1 MTTPFPFKTIA
12 TAFAF
17 SPYAEA
23 NLHESTRIAEMLNAK
38 LVLIHVGNKT
48 ADKVQQLEVLI
59 AQTEIAK
66 ENVKVDFRE
75 GDAVSAIL
83 DSCKAH
89 NVDLLIAGAM
99 KRENLLK
106 FYTGSIARKLC
117 RKANC
122 SILLLTDRSVI
133 RTKCNEIVVSGDNQE
148 KTKTTVRTANYFGK
162 ILGANHITIVDEIDP
177 RTTGDFADDDA
188 QLEATAQKRK
198 ELKCKE
204 EVRITKLEEHLS
216 NDGALPVGHK
226 CIFGKPGYTIGHY
239 AAANKADLLVMNSP
253 NAKLG
258 LMDRFFPHDL
268 EYVLSDLPC
277 CLMIVHQKSESVA

>member
-1 MTTPFPFKTIA
+1 TAPFPFKTIA

-23 NLHESTRIAEMLNAK
+23 NLHESTRIAKMLDAK
-38 LVLIHVGNKT
+38 LVLIHVGEKT
-48 ADKVQQLEVLI
+48 EEKVQQINTLV
-59 AQTEIAK
+59 AQTGFTLDQVTI
-66 ENVKVDFRE
+66 DFKN

-83 DSCKAH
+83 ESCKKH
-89 NVDLLIAGAM
+89 QVNLLIAGAM
-99 KRENLLK
+99 KKENLLR

-133 RTKCNEIVVSGDNQE
+133 RNKCNEIVVSGDNQE
-148 KTKTTVRTANYFGK
+148 KTETTVRTANYFGK

-177 RTTGDFADDDA
+177 KTTGDFADDDA
-188 QLEATAQKRK
+188 QLEAKAQKRK
-198 ELKCKE
+198 ALKCKE
-204 EVRITKLEEHLS
+204 DERISKIESRLSEEGS
-216 NDGALPVGHK
+216 LPVNHK

-239 AAANKADLLVMNSP
+239 ATANKADLLVMNSP
-253 NAKLG
+253 NSKLG
-258 LMDRFFPHDL
+258 LMDRMFPHDL

>member
-1 MTTPFPFKTIA
+1 MMAPFPFKTIA

-23 NLHESTRIAEMLNAK
+23 NFHESTRIAKMLNAK
-38 LVLIHVGNKT
+38 LVLIHVGEKT
-48 ADKVQQLEVLI
+48 GEKVSQIERLI
-59 AQTEIAK
+59 EQTEIGH
-66 ENVKVDFRE
+66 ENVTIDFRE

-83 DSCKAH
+83 GSCKEH
-89 NVDLLIAGAM
+89 KVNLLIAGAM

-133 RTKCNEIVVSGDNQE
+133 RNKCNEIVVAGDNQE
-148 KTKTTVRTANYFGK
+148 KTEVTVRTANYFGK
-162 ILGANHITIVDEIDP
+162 ILGAEHITIVDEIDP
-177 RTTGDFADDDA
+177 KTTGHQADDDD
-188 QLEATAQKRK
+188 QLAETAQKRK

-204 EVRITKLEEHLS
+204 EERIAKLEQRLS
-216 NDGALPVGHK
+216 DDGALPVGHK

-253 NAKLG
+253 NTKLG
-258 LMDRFFPHDL
+258 LIDRFFPHDL